1 MKNPRTPMFDF
12 SALVEDPRI
21 PATDYPEDTSM
32 PLAWPAFA
40 ARMEDRLG
48 RPLPPK
54 PVAIPAAE
62 IYTGQPG
69 AIDRSLDITSRVNPM
84 DLLTAAG
91 YQDPNQLRKRNTAN
105 QRSRLQTER
114 ESAMGTAAGMLLG
127 ALLRGGE
134 GADAVFDVSYP
145 GLAGMESLI
154 KFNRSQDVREK
165 GELDDAMKAYLNTI
179 VKSED
184 MNKAIELAN
193 QKTTENWN
201 AVKDV
206 DKAVDSGNRL
216 HMLTTRTSGALED
229 RPLWEM
235 PVKGDGGG
243 DEAMTPYQRLQ
254 SEMAALKESRDI
266 DESIYEIEK
275 SIPQLE
281 AERDQI
287 AEPERNPEI
296 DNYQGEDPDKIKKS
310 DQRRSERTKSASAR
324 KAFDDRIATM
334 KRERIMLKRKSN
346 ALARSMNKVGHRWS
360 ETSEDEEA
368 IAWAKAHRG
377 EPDAESIL
385 SLHGIK

>member
-40 ARMEDRLG
+40 ARMQHRMARVSPSPRVVE
-48 RPLPPK
+48 
-54 PVAIPAAE
+54 IPEAPSIPTAE
-62 IYTGQPG
+62 VYTGRPG
-69 AIDRSLDITSRVNPM
+69 AIDRSLDITSRVNPL

-91 YQDPNQLRKRNTAN
+91 YQDPNQIRRRNTAN
-105 QRSRLQTER
+105 QRNRLQTER
-114 ESAMGTAAGMLLG
+114 ESAVGTAAGMLLG

-154 KFNRSQDVREK
+154 KFNRSQDVTEK
-165 GELDDAMKAYLNTI
+165 GELDDAMKAYLSTI

-184 MNKAIELAN
+184 MNVDISKAN
-193 QKTTENWN
+193 QRTAENWN
-201 AVKDV
+201 AVRDV
-206 DKAVDSGNRL
+206 DKAVDSGNKL
-216 HMLTTRTSGALED
+216 HMLTTRTSGAVED

-235 PVKGDGGG
+235 PVKGEGGG
-243 DEAMTPYQRLQ
+243 DEGMTPYQRLQ

-287 AEPERNPEI
+287 AEPERKPAI
-296 DNYQGEDPDKIKKS
+296 DDYQGDDAAKIKAR
-310 DQRRSERTKSASAR
+310 DERRNELAKSAAAR
-324 KAFDDRIATM
+324 KSYDDRIAAM
-334 KRERIMLKRKSN
+334 QRERTMLKRKSN
-346 ALARSMNKVGHRWS
+346 ALARSMNKVGHKWS
-360 ETSEDEEA
+360 ETPTDKPSRGYGN
-368 IAWAKAHRG
+368 AKKPG
-377 EPDAESIL
+377 EMF
-385 SLHGIK
+385 